1 MKKFDSILEKISTT
15 KQYLETKIDAIN
27 MLEDKFNKNKEDVK
41 KVQDLFIKSKTEFQQ
56 QVADVKIDMAKYSTK
71 HETHEQRMD

>member
-1 MKKFDSILEKISTT
+1 
-15 KQYLETKIDAIN
+15 
-27 MLEDKFNKNKEDVK
+27 MLEDKFNQNKEDVK